1 MKLIVGLGNFQK
13 KYENT
18 RHNVGFMAIDNFCK
32 ENKIILNEEKFNG
45 VYFKDNDYII
55 AKPLTNMNLSG
66 KFVSAI
72 VKFYKINLE
81 DILIIHD
88 DVSFDIGSIKL
99 KSSGSSGGQNGIRN
113 IMELLKTEQIK
124 RVKLGIGRNKQMILA
139 DYVLSK
145 FNDKEREEL
154 KQVFA
159 TTNEI
164 IHEFISGINYDKI
177 MSKFNKN

>member
-18 RHNVGFMAIDNFCK
+18 RHNIGFMAIDEFCK
-32 ENKIILNEEKFNG
+32 QNKIILNEEKFNG
-45 VYFKDNDYII
+45 IYFKENDYII

-72 VKFYKINLE
+72 IKFYKINID

-88 DVSFDIGSIKL
+88 DVSFDVGSIKL

-113 IMELLKTEQIK
+113 IIELLKTEQIK

-145 FNDKEREEL
+145 FNNDEMQIL
-154 KQVFA
+154 KQVFN

-164 IHEFISGINYDKI
+164 INEFISKVDYDKI

>member
-18 RHNVGFMAIDNFCK
+18 RHNIGFMAIENFCK
-32 ENKIILNEEKFNG
+32 SKKITLNEEKFNG
-45 VYFKDNDYII
+45 IYFKNKEYII

-66 KFVSAI
+66 KFVSAL
-72 VKFYKINLE
+72 VKFYKIDLK

-88 DVSFDIGSIKL
+88 DVSFDVGSIKL
-99 KSSGSSGGQNGIRN
+99 KSTGSSGGQNGIRN
-113 IMELLKTEQIK
+113 IMELLKTQDIK

-145 FNDKEREEL
+145 FTSEEMKKL
-154 KQVFA
+154 EKVFED
-159 TTNEI
+159 TNEI
-164 IHEFISGINYDKI
+164 INEFVDGIRYEAI
-177 MSKFNKN
+177 MNLFNKN

>member
-32 ENKIILNEEKFNG
+32 ENKITLNEEKFNG
-45 VYFKDNDYII
+45 TYFKENEYII

-81 DILIIHD
+81 DILVIHD
-88 DVSFDIGSIKL
+88 DVSFGIGSIKL
-99 KSSGSSGGQNGIRN
+99 KTSGSSGGQNGIRN

-145 FNDKEREEL
+145 FNSDELEEL
-154 KQVFA
+154 KHVFT

-164 IHEFISGINYDKI
+164 IREFISGISYDKI